1 MKNRIG
7 TDLVEV
13 SRVRDAI
20 ERTGEAFLN
29 RVYTIGEQ
37 QYCDSKGAHR
47 FESYAARFAVKEAF
61 AKAVGTGIGE
71 AVSFHEVEVIHD
83 DAGKP
88 GILLHGGTKAY
99 FQQYFTGA
107 EVDVSISHTATF
119 AVATV
124 LISGSVPSCNS

>member
-29 RVYTIGEQ
+29 RVYTPGEQ
-37 QYCDSKGAHR
+37 QYCNGKGAHR

-61 AKAVGTGIGE
+61 AKAVGTGIGA
-71 AVSFHEVEVIHD
+71 AVSFHEVEVIHNN
-83 DAGKP
+83 AGKP
-88 GILLHGGTKAY
+88 EILLHGSTKAY
-99 FQQYFTGA
+99 FQQYFPSA
-107 EVDVSISHTATF
+107 EIDVSISHTEAF
-119 AVATV
+119 AVAAV
-124 LISGSVPSCNS
+124 LVCG